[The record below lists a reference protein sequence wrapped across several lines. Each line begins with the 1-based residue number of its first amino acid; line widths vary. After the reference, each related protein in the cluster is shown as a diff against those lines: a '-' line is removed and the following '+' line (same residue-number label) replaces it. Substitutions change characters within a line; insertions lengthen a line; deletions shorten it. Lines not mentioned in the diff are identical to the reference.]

1 MADALPMVK
10 KMVTNLVESG
20 SKVPTWVLTNFNDPN
35 VELEVNTPDVE
46 ELKSSM
52 NELKYGGGDDLREQV
67 LKGKRRFLA
76 NWVPS
81 PFFEADSWDPG
92 PTLLRTSSYLSE
104 PAPKNPHRHHI

>member
-1 MADALPMVK
+1 MVK

-67 LKGKRRFLA
+67 LKGKRRLSA
-76 NWVPS
+76 NWS
-81 PFFEADSWDPG
+81 YFFARQNNMQLISFLSKY
-92 PTLLRTSSYLSE
+92 LLVLWAYAFVKTTFIIMSV
-104 PAPKNPHRHHI
+104 NGDN

>member
-1 MADALPMVK
+1 MVK

-46 ELKSSM
+46 ELKSLM

-67 LKGKRRFLA
+67 LKGKRRFSA
-76 NWVPS
+76 N
-81 PFFEADSWDPG
+81 
-92 PTLLRTSSYLSE
+92 
-104 PAPKNPHRHHI
+104 

>member
-1 MADALPMVK
+1 MVK

-67 LKGKRRFLA
+67 LKGKRRFPA
-76 NWVPS
+76 N
-81 PFFEADSWDPG
+81 
-92 PTLLRTSSYLSE
+92 
-104 PAPKNPHRHHI
+104 

>member
-1 MADALPMVK
+1 MVK
-10 KMVTNLVESG
+10 KMVTNLKESG

-67 LKGKRRFLA
+67 LKGKRRFSA
-76 NWVPS
+76 N
-81 PFFEADSWDPG
+81 
-92 PTLLRTSSYLSE
+92 
-104 PAPKNPHRHHI
+104 

>member
-20 SKVPTWVLTNFNDPN
+20 SKVPTWVLTNFNDPD
-35 VELEVNTPDVE
+35 VQLEINTPDVE

-67 LKGKRRFLA
+67 LKGKRRLSA
-76 NWVPS
+76 NWDPDNWALLVI
-81 PFFEADSWDPG
+81 FFC
-92 PTLLRTSSYLSE
+92 TSKQH
-104 PAPKNPHRHHI
+104 ANHIIFE